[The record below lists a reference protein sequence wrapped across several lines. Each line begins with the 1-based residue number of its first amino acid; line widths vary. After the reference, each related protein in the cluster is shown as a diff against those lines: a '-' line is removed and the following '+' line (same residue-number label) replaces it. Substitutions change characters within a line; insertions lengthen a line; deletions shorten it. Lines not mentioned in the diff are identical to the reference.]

1 MWRFRWRALIAAWV
15 VSLFG
20 WGLVYS
26 LPDVFEAQTRVF
38 VDTDSALRPLLRGLA
53 TETNVMN
60 EVNLMT
66 RTLLSRQHL
75 TDVARE
81 TDMDLRA
88 DTPREMEQLLED
100 LRAAIEIRSTRDRLY
115 TITYQDR
122 DPRIAFSV
130 VQALLSTFVG
140 NTLQTNRSDSADA
153 TRFLEEQIAEH
164 ERRLNESEQ
173 RLAAF
178 KKENVGLMPDETG
191 GYYERL
197 QSTATELSRLQ
208 SELQVARR
216 LRQELLR
223 QIEGEEPVFGL
234 GTDSRPNASS
244 ETEITIVQLE
254 DRLANLLSVYTE
266 KHPDVIALQD
276 RIDRLKEQKAEENT
290 AGGLGPDIGP
300 LDMNPVYQ
308 SMKIELNQIEVQI
321 ARLTTQIAQKRSAVA
336 QLQRSVDT
344 IPEVEAELSRLTR
357 DRQVTQQR
365 YEDLLGRLEQARLTQ
380 TADQN
385 TEGLKFRLID
395 PPVPPL
401 EPIGPNRPLFLTVV
415 LVFSL
420 GVGTAVAFMFDQLN
434 PVFHTRN
441 ELKSVTGLPVLGVLS
456 VALAPRQRIA
466 QRLQMG
472 AFMAGIAML
481 GGAFMLAMLF
491 REPAVSLASRILTRV
506 FA

>member
-1 MWRFRWRALIAAWV
+1 
-15 VSLFG
+15 
-20 WGLVYS
+20 
-26 LPDVFEAQTRVF
+26 
-38 VDTDSALRPLLRGLA
+38 
-53 TETNVMN
+53 
-60 EVNLMT
+60 
-66 RTLLSRQHL
+66 
-75 TDVARE
+75 
-81 TDMDLRA
+81 
-88 DTPREMEQLLED
+88 
-100 LRAAIEIRSTRDRLY
+100 
-115 TITYQDR
+115 
-122 DPRIAFSV
+122 
-130 VQALLSTFVG
+130 
-140 NTLQTNRSDSADA
+140 
-153 TRFLEEQIAEH
+153 
-164 ERRLNESEQ
+164 
-173 RLAAF
+173 
-178 KKENVGLMPDETG
+178 
-191 GYYERL
+191 
-197 QSTATELSRLQ
+197 
-208 SELQVARR
+208 
-216 LRQELLR
+216 
-223 QIEGEEPVFGL
+223 
-234 GTDSRPNASS
+234 
-244 ETEITIVQLE
+244 
-254 DRLANLLSVYTE
+254 E

-481 GGAFMLAMLF
+481 GGAFTLAMLF
-491 REPAVSLASRILTRV
+491 REPAVSLASKILTRV